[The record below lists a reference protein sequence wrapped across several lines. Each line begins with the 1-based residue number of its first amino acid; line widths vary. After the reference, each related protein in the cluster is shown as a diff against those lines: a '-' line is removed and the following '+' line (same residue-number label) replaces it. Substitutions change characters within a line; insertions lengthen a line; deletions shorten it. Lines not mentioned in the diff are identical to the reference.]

1 MKKIKRHA
9 TVKSIAGIILLL
21 ALFTVIVMLIGY
33 RIFTDALLEEYSD
46 GGYLTAQTAARQ
58 LNPDR
63 MDVYLMSGGQG
74 DEYVETWCEL
84 DRVCNDSGATFVYV
98 IIPDTT
104 DYGHITFVFSTINS
118 NSKYT
123 VYDFGYVRETTNDDY
138 RQKYRALYEQTS
150 ERETVV
156 RDQGYIETDDHI
168 TVMIPLKGSEGT
180 VRGILC
186 VQRQMDALSGVRK
199 RFFWN
204 ILVTLGILILLVIVV
219 QSLFLHRTLL
229 RPIKLVSDEA
239 TRFSKENTVPETK
252 LRDKIR
258 NKDEVGS
265 LAESIDEMEEQ
276 IQNYIGNLTEIT
288 AQKERIITELSLA
301 QRIQEDML
309 PSKFPAFPDRHEFDI
324 YASMDPAREVGGDFY
339 DFFLIDPDHLCLV
352 MADVSGKGIPAAL
365 FMMASKIILANNA
378 MLGKSPAKILTDTNS
393 AICAHNREEMF
404 VTVWLGILELS
415 TGKLTAANGGHEY
428 PVLKKPGGN
437 YELIKDKHG
446 FVIGG
451 MAGLQYKEYELVL
464 EPGSSL
470 FLYTDGV
477 PEATSADNELFG
489 TDRMLAALNEDPEA
503 SPEKA
508 LELVRSAVDGFVKD
522 AEQFDDMTMLCL
534 SYRGTV
540 TESGPAVL
548 KVDAQVEK
556 LPDVLGFVDALLEE
570 KNCPPKTQMLIDL
583 SIEELFVNIAHY
595 AYPEGNGWA
604 EIRAR
609 VTDGEAVF
617 TLIDGGIPY
626 DPLSKPDPDV
636 TLDADERPVGGL
648 GIYLYKKQMDEAAYE
663 YRDGQNRLTVRKTF

>member
-180 VRGILC
+180 VRGILG

-324 YASMDPAREVGGDFY
+324 YASMDPAR
-339 DFFLIDPDHLCLV
+339 
-352 MADVSGKGIPAAL
+352 
-365 FMMASKIILANNA
+365 
-378 MLGKSPAKILTDTNS
+378 
-393 AICAHNREEMF
+393 
-404 VTVWLGILELS
+404 
-415 TGKLTAANGGHEY
+415 
-428 PVLKKPGGN
+428 
-437 YELIKDKHG
+437 
-446 FVIGG
+446 
-451 MAGLQYKEYELVL
+451 
-464 EPGSSL
+464 
-470 FLYTDGV
+470 
-477 PEATSADNELFG
+477 
-489 TDRMLAALNEDPEA
+489 
-503 SPEKA
+503 
-508 LELVRSAVDGFVKD
+508 
-522 AEQFDDMTMLCL
+522 
-534 SYRGTV
+534 
-540 TESGPAVL
+540 
-548 KVDAQVEK
+548 
-556 LPDVLGFVDALLEE
+556 
-570 KNCPPKTQMLIDL
+570 
-583 SIEELFVNIAHY
+583 
-595 AYPEGNGWA
+595 
-604 EIRAR
+604 
-609 VTDGEAVF
+609 
-617 TLIDGGIPY
+617 
-626 DPLSKPDPDV
+626 
-636 TLDADERPVGGL
+636 
-648 GIYLYKKQMDEAAYE
+648 
-663 YRDGQNRLTVRKTF
+663 

>member
-21 ALFTVIVMLIGY
+21 SLFTAIVMLIGY
-33 RIFTDALLEEYSD
+33 RIFTDALLEEYAD

-84 DRVCNDSGATFVYV
+84 DRVCNDSGSTFIYV

-180 VRGILC
+180 VRGLLC

-309 PSKFPAFPDRHEFDI
+309 PSKFPAFPDRNEFDI

-352 MADVSGKGIPAAL
+352 MADVSGKGVPAAL

-393 AICAHNREEMF
+393 AICSHNREEMF

-428 PVLKKPGGN
+428 PVLKKPGGK
-437 YELIKDKHG
+437 YELVKDKHG

-548 KVDAQVEK
+548 KVDARVEK

-570 KNCPPKTQMLIDL
+570 KNCPPKAQMLIDL

-604 EIRAR
+604 EIHAR
-609 VTDGEAVF
+609 VTNGEAVF

-626 DPLSKPDPDV
+626 DPLSKPDPDIS
-636 TLDADERPVGGL
+636 LDADERPVGGL
-648 GIYLYKKQMDEAAYE
+648 GIYLYKKQMDEATYE

>member
-21 ALFTVIVMLIGY
+21 ILFASIVMLIGY

-46 GGYLTAQTAARQ
+46 GGYLTAKSSALLVDA
-58 LNPDR
+58 DR
-63 MDVYLMSGGQG
+63 MDTYIASGGRG
-74 DEYVETWCEL
+74 VVYTEVWAGL
-84 DRVCNDSGATFVYV
+84 DRLCNDSGATFIYV

-104 DYGHITFVFSTINS
+104 DYGHITFIFSTINRDS
-118 NSKYT
+118 NYS

-150 ERETVV
+150 ERETVI
-156 RDQGYIETDDHI
+156 RDKGYIETDAHI
-168 TVMIPLKGSEGT
+168 TVIVPLKASDGT
-180 VRGILC
+180 VKGLLC

-199 RFFWN
+199 RFFQN
-204 ILVTLGILILLVIVV
+204 ILITLGLLILLVIAV

-239 TRFSKENTVPETK
+239 IRFSKENTVSERK
-252 LRDKIR
+252 LRDRIR
-258 NKDEVGS
+258 NKDEVGA

-276 IQNYIGNLTEIT
+276 IQNYIGNLTDIT
-288 AQKERIITELSLA
+288 AEKQRILTELSLA
-301 QRIQEDML
+301 TRIQEDML
-309 PSKFPAFPDRHEFDI
+309 PSRFPAFPDRTDFDI

-339 DFFLIDPDHLCLV
+339 DFFLVDNDHLCLV

-378 MLGKSPAKILTDTNS
+378 MLGKSPAKILTDTNA
-393 AICAHNREEMF
+393 AICSHNREEMF

-415 TGKLTAANGGHEY
+415 TGRLTAANGGHEY
-428 PVLKKPGGN
+428 PVVKKPDGQ

-451 MAGLQYKEYELVL
+451 MDGFKYTEYEWVL
-464 EPGSSL
+464 EPSSSL

-477 PEATSADNELFG
+477 PEATGPDNELFG
-489 TDRMLAALNEDPEA
+489 TDRMLDALNGDLSA

-508 LELVRSAVDGFVKD
+508 LERVRNAVDGFVKD

-534 SYRGTV
+534 SYRG
-540 TESGPAVL
+540 SGAAPSVL

-556 LPDVLGFVDALLEE
+556 LPDVLAFVDGLLEE
-570 KNCPPKTQMLIDL
+570 KNCPLKTQMLIDI
-583 SIEELFVNIAHY
+583 SIEELFVNIARY

-604 EIRAR
+604 EIRAD
-609 VTDGEAVF
+609 VKDGEAVF
-617 TLIDGGIPY
+617 TLIDAGIPY
-626 DPLSKPDPDV
+626 DPLSRPDPDIS
-636 TLDADERPVGGL
+636 LDADERPVGGL
-648 GIYLYKKQMDEAAYE
+648 GVFMVKHQMDGTSYE
-663 YRDGQNRLTVRKTF
+663 YKDGQNRMTVRKSF